1 MALSSCSPSNPFFS
15 GHQVMLRTP
24 VILAFFLAAAVVGL
38 AIRFTDM
45 GAGVETFK
53 LPSDEMAPLDT
64 EITGLSGTS
73 SILGSQAKPVPELPY
88 DVADDNAI
96 GQFMNNKIGSECCPS
111 PFSTGGGCVCLTE
124 GDRKGFA
131 SRFGNKT
138 PM

>member
-1 MALSSCSPSNPFFS
+1 
-15 GHQVMLRTP
+15 MLRTP
-24 VILAFFLAAAVVGL
+24 VILAFFVAAALVGL

-64 EITGLSGTS
+64 EATPGISGLVGTS

-88 DVADDNAI
+88 DVADDTAI
-96 GQFMNNKIGSECCPS
+96 GHFMNNKIGPECCPS
-111 PFSTGGGCVCLTE
+111 PFSTGAGCICLTE